1 MKRTASQRRVSPS
14 SSTSDSAQGSAEV
27 SAGPTSWWPTRLW
40 GLALILVCTIW
51 FATPEPIPI
60 FVSRRLLAT
69 HFLFAIPLAILV
81 GGWIRSRWYHP
92 WIWMILVIACSFAF
106 AALLPVW
113 SDALLPSSLGF
124 ASRWGMRTAVALGL
138 ATIWCAARPRLQRF
152 SQPNDARFGMPSC
165 TRVALAA
172 VVGMVPTWIY
182 SREVLLTSIEAAERD
197 LASPWVA
204 RSARSLQQAVEID
217 DLATVGGRPAKQ
229 QWLNQLHTLDDLE
242 HRLGQIEPASNAQS
256 IEASVPLLLALGRSR
271 EAVVRLHRSE
281 SRTPTSY
288 LLEAI
293 CYSDLGDW
301 QSTLD
306 ACDRS
311 KDLSA
316 QFQPDEKQRW
326 FELRSEALTRLR
338 RTADALACLREA
350 AIACPTAAP
359 MFSVQAALQLAE
371 LGEVPAAMEELQS
384 LRAAHPNMATAID
397 RQMRR
402 LQTQSCTLPSAWRF
416 GGPSKFG
423 N

>member
-1 MKRTASQRRVSPS
+1 MKRTASQRRSSSS
-14 SSTSDSAQGSAEV
+14 SSTSDSARGSAV
-27 SAGPTSWWPTRLW
+27 ASAGPTPLWSIWLW
-40 GLALILVCTIW
+40 GLALTFACTLW
-51 FATPEPIPI
+51 LATPEPIPI
-60 FVSRRLLAT
+60 FVSRRLLAI

-81 GGWIRSRWYHP
+81 GEWIRNRWYHP
-92 WIWMILVIACSFAF
+92 WIWMILAIACSFAF
-106 AALLPVW
+106 AALLPGW

-124 ASRWGMRTAVALGL
+124 ASRWWIRTAVALGL
-138 ATIWCAARPRLQRF
+138 ATLWCAARLRLQSF
-152 SQPNDARFGMPSC
+152 SQPNEAGGGMPSW
-165 TRVALAA
+165 TRVALVAA
-172 VVGMVPTWIY
+172 LGMVPTWIY

-217 DLATVGGRPAKQ
+217 DLAKVGGRPAKQ
-229 QWLNQLHTLDDLE
+229 QWLDRLRTLDDLE

-271 EAVVRLHRSE
+271 EAVERLHRSE

-311 KDLSA
+311 KDLLA

-326 FELRSEALTRLR
+326 YELRSEALTRLR
-338 RTADALACLREA
+338 RTAEALACLLEA

-359 MFSVQAALQLAE
+359 MFSMQAALQRAE
-371 LGEVPAAMEELQS
+371 LGEVPAALQELQAI
-384 LRAAHPNMATAID
+384 RGQHPEMAIAID
-397 RQMRR
+397 RQLRR
-402 LQTQSCTLPSAWRF
+402 LQTQSCTLPSAGRF
-416 GGPSKFG
+416 GGPSKSG

>member
-1 MKRTASQRRVSPS
+1 L
-14 SSTSDSAQGSAEV
+14 TSDSAGGSAEG
-27 SAGPTSWWPTRLW
+27 SAGPPSRWPTWLW
-40 GLALILVCTIW
+40 GLALILACTIW

-60 FVSRRLLAT
+60 FVSRRLLAI

-81 GGWIRSRWYHP
+81 GEWIRSRWYHP
-92 WIWMILVIACSFAF
+92 WIWMILAVVCSLGIS
-106 AALLPVW
+106 ALLPIW
-113 SDALLPSSLGF
+113 SDALLPLSLGF
-124 ASRWGMRTAVALGL
+124 ASRWWIRTAVALGL
-138 ATIWCAARPRLQRF
+138 ATLWCATRPRLRGF
-152 SQPNDARFGMPSC
+152 SQPNEAGFGMPIW

-172 VVGMVPTWIY
+172 VLGMVPTWIY

-217 DLATVGGRPAKQ
+217 DLATVGGRRAKQ
-229 QWLNQLHTLDDLE
+229 QWLDRLRTLDDLE
-242 HRLGQIEPASNAQS
+242 RRLGQIEPASNARS
-256 IEASVPLLLALGRSR
+256 VEASIPLLLALGRSR
-271 EAVVRLHRSE
+271 EAVERLQRMD
-281 SRTPTSY
+281 SRTPTSH

-311 KDLSA
+311 KDLLG

-350 AIACPTAAP
+350 VIACPTAAP
-359 MFSVQAALQLAE
+359 MFSMQAALQRAE
-371 LGEVPAAMEELQS
+371 LGEVPAALEELQS
-384 LRAAHPNMATAID
+384 IRGQHPEMAIAID
-397 RQMRR
+397 GQVRR
-402 LQTQSCTLPSAWRF
+402 LQTQSCTLPSAWRL
-416 GGPSKFG
+416 GGPSTSG